1 MRTLFLLLFTIVFSV
16 SYGQVS
22 PLSGLYL
29 AKEFSKEQAL
39 YKAKE
44 YVMTE
49 IINTD
54 SDVTKFEL
62 DPLAAANSGELTSL
76 VYRCDEQGLGG
87 LVLGFFGDRWN
98 ENGVIYQAYAFRNLE
113 ESEAFAILQRIET
126 IMDEQSKYIGSD
138 SNTNNVVFKFD
149 DMTFL
154 MYEDGST
161 KIRVFWNG
169 FDAEWEESAFNR
181 TRRRFARKIDG

>member
-1 MRTLFLLLFTIVFSV
+1 MRTLLLILFTILFSA
-16 SYGQVS
+16 SYSQVS
-22 PLSGLYL
+22 PHAGLYL

-44 YVMTE
+44 YMMTE
-49 IINTD
+49 IINLN
-54 SDVTKFEL
+54 SDVTKFEI

-87 LVLGFFGDRWN
+87 LILGFFGDRWN
-98 ENGVIYQAYAFRNLE
+98 ENGVIYQAYAFKNLK
-113 ESEAFAILQRIET
+113 ESKAFAVIKRIET
-126 IMDEQSKYIGSD
+126 IMEEQSKYIGSD
-138 SNTNNVVFKFD
+138 WNTNNVVFKID

-154 MYEDGST
+154 IYEGGGT

-169 FDAEWEESAFNR
+169 FDSEWEETAFKR